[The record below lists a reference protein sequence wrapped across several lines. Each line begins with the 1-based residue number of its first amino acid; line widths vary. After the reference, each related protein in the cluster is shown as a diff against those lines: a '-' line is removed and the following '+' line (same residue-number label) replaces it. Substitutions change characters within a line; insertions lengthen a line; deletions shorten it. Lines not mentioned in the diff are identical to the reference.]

1 MTKQFDVIIIG
12 AGPGGLECARTLK
25 DSDFSVLIIE
35 KNESIGPKTC
45 AGGIVG
51 TVEPLDLPETKAR
64 SFQTL
69 QIVIG
74 TKKYDFNLGAAVKI
88 IDRQALGQHQLKSL
102 KDADNVIIETGTVV
116 RKIDKESVI
125 TNNGAFAYRYL
136 VGADGSTSAVRRYLK
151 IDSSFMMGIYY
162 DIDAYKNCMIFYLNG
177 KTLKAGYIWE
187 FPHQNFTNIGF
198 YFNPMSWKSKDALQV
213 LKNHMRFRG
222 YAIDPKTYR
231 AFPIN
236 YLYNGSQFQGNIFLV
251 GDAAGLASK
260 LTGEGI
266 AIAMISGREV
276 ARKIMNSHYDWKM
289 LKAVVAHKK
298 HQDRLAV
305 AFDRIPSG
313 LNLVYRIILTALK
326 FRVLSWSRYSRT
338 GIS

>member
-1 MTKQFDVIIIG
+1 MTKQFDVIVVG
-12 AGPGGLECARTLK
+12 AGPAGLECAHTLK
-25 DSDFSVLIIE
+25 DSDLSVLILE

-69 QIVIG
+69 HTIIG
-74 TKKYDFNLGAAVKI
+74 TKKYDFNFGAAIKI
-88 IDRQALGQHQLKSL
+88 IDRQALGQYQLGLL
-102 KDADNVIIETGTVV
+102 KDAGNVTIKTGTIL

-125 TNNGAFAYRYL
+125 TNNGAFAYRCL

-162 DIDAYKNCMIFYLNG
+162 DIEAYKDCMVFYLNG
-177 KTLKAGYIWE
+177 KTLRSGYIWE

-222 YAIDPKTYR
+222 YAIDPKIYR
-231 AFPIN
+231 SFPIN
-236 YLYNGSQFQGNIFLV
+236 YLYKGSQFQGNIFLV

-276 ARKIMNSHYDWKM
+276 ARKIMNSDYDWKM
-289 LKAVVAHKK
+289 LKAVVAKKK

-305 AFDRIPSG
+305 VFEKIPSG
-313 LNLVYRIILTALK
+313 LNLVYCIVLTALK
-326 FRVLSWSRYSRT
+326 FRVLSWSRYSST